1 MILGIGTDI
10 ADMARIKTVLDEH
23 GGRFKERCFA
33 AEEREKAEKSQD
45 VAAAFARRWAAK
57 EATAKALGSG
67 IRDDIY
73 LKDIVILNDPAGRPF
88 LELRGG
94 AKERLTAMT
103 PEGMTPHIHLSL
115 SDEPPMALAFVV
127 ISAEK

>member
-10 ADMARIKTVLDEH
+10 ADMERIKTVLDEH
-23 GGRFKERCFA
+23 GGRFKARCFA

-45 VAAAFARRWAAK
+45 AAAAFARRWAAK